1 MAASGVSL
9 VAGKTQNW
17 GFVETKT
24 LICLWAEEDIQR
36 QLASMGRKKNIWEGK
51 AMKLQESGYSRSGD
65 QCKTRMHNL
74 QQKYKKVK
82 TLNNTSG
89 QGKNSFPFYEEIDKV
104 LGHKPSINPLSTLSS
119 VAGGSS
125 SSSDNT
131 LDALETESV
140 LSSVDGLDEEN
151 FLCED
156 VTAEDV
162 SVNVSEDD
170 DAPTPL
176 TSQKKSEPEQK
187 SKNKADKK
195 RKQPKSTS
203 ADRKRK
209 QPKSTSADKMESFM
223 GKFFEIQQES
233 ERRFLESEERRSK
246 QEAEQEEKRRRF
258 EAEQDEKRENFL
270 LRVLQTIAQGTGGS
284 KD

>member
-24 LICLWAEEDIQR
+24 LICLWAEDIQR
-36 QLASMGRKKNIWEGK
+36 QLASMGRKKNIWEGI

-125 SSSDNT
+125 SSSDNK
-131 LDALETESV
+131 LDAQETEYV

-187 SKNKADKK
+187 SKNKADK
-195 RKQPKSTS
+195 
-203 ADRKRK
+203 KRK

>member
-1 MAASGVSL
+1 MTEPTKLDRNILTIINIETTSRGSFNRAFCKQLQDGGQWRFFGRWENTKL
-9 VAGKTQNW
+9 GL
-17 GFVETKT
+17 VETKT

-36 QLASMGRKKNIWEGK
+36 QLASMGRKKNIWEGI

-65 QCKTRMHNL
+65 QCKTRMHIL

-119 VAGGSS
+119 AAGGLS

-151 FLCED
+151 FF
-156 VTAEDV
+156 V
-162 SVNVSEDD
+162 
-170 DAPTPL
+170 
-176 TSQKKSEPEQK
+176 
-187 SKNKADKK
+187 
-195 RKQPKSTS
+195 
-203 ADRKRK
+203 
-209 QPKSTSADKMESFM
+209 
-223 GKFFEIQQES
+223 
-233 ERRFLESEERRSK
+233 
-246 QEAEQEEKRRRF
+246 
-258 EAEQDEKRENFL
+258 
-270 LRVLQTIAQGTGGS
+270 
-284 KD
+284 

>member
-1 MAASGVSL
+1 
-9 VAGKTQNW
+9 
-17 GFVETKT
+17 
-24 LICLWAEEDIQR
+24 
-36 QLASMGRKKNIWEGK
+36 MGRKKNIWEGI

-89 QGKNSFPFYEEIDKV
+89 QGKNSFPFDEEIDKV
-104 LGHKPSINPLSTLSS
+104 RGHKPSINPLSTLSS
-119 VAGGSS
+119 VAGRSS
-125 SSSDNT
+125 SRSDNT
-131 LDALETESV
+131 LDALETKSV
-140 LSSVDGLDEEN
+140 LSSVDGLGEES

-162 SVNVSEDD
+162 YGSEDD
-170 DAPTPL
+170 DAPTPV
-176 TSQKKSEPEQK
+176 TSQKKSEPEQR

-203 ADRKRK
+203 ADKKRK

-223 GKFFEIQQES
+223 GKFFEILQES

-246 QEAEQEEKRRRF
+246 EEAEQEEKR
-258 EAEQDEKRENFL
+258 
-270 LRVLQTIAQGTGGS
+270 
-284 KD
+284 

>member
-1 MAASGVSL
+1 
-9 VAGKTQNW
+9 
-17 GFVETKT
+17 
-24 LICLWAEEDIQR
+24 
-36 QLASMGRKKNIWEGK
+36 
-51 AMKLQESGYSRSGD
+51 
-65 QCKTRMHNL
+65 MHNL

-104 LGHKPSINPLSTLSS
+104 LRHKPSINPLSSLSS

-125 SSSDNT
+125 SHSDNT
-131 LDALETESV
+131 LDALETKSV
-140 LSSVDGLDEEN
+140 LSSVDGLGEES

-162 SVNVSEDD
+162 SVNGSEDD

-203 ADRKRK
+203 ADKKRK
-209 QPKSTSADKMESFM
+209 QPKSTSFME
-223 GKFFEIQQES
+223 KFFEIQQES
-233 ERRFLESEERRSK
+233 REDSWSLKNEEVNKKPSKKRKMTVRS
-246 QEAEQEEKRRRF
+246 R
-258 EAEQDEKRENFL
+258 
-270 LRVLQTIAQGTGGS
+270 TG
-284 KD
+284 